1 MVRSPKDSQNL
12 TGLLM
17 SSLRK
22 GYLFEFLSG
31 HGGDFFITLASK
43 CSYKFV
49 GAWESTNEAYERLQ
63 EFAETGK
70 MPGNNIG
77 KKLIDGTWAD
87 YKASIQADMD
97 RLQSDKPLISFC
109 THYGQNTVD
118 ILPHLEDW
126 LQIPIEKVDLIPT
139 TLQSQYWIDCFYD
152 PIPEFQKLV
161 PEKGIDQ
168 IDLWLNKPEELDY
181 HVRRIGES
189 LNWEWVQLTKDYY
202 MEFKGKPFLDQDGI

>member
-1 MVRSPKDSQNL
+1 MYISHNALTLDKTAEAIIMELGIKWHTSLQYPDFQHANVLEPEKLQESVERLKVTKQKLLDFGATKFDPPLHVDNSINWLNDCIKNNEHGEKSQRFAEFNR
-12 TGLLM
+12 TIDELLP
-17 SSLRK
+17 K

-118 ILPHLEDW
+118 ILP
-126 LQIPIEKVDLIPT
+126 P
-139 TLQSQYWIDCFYD
+139 
-152 PIPEFQKLV
+152 
-161 PEKGIDQ
+161 
-168 IDLWLNKPEELDY
+168 
-181 HVRRIGES
+181 
-189 LNWEWVQLTKDYY
+189 
-202 MEFKGKPFLDQDGI
+202 